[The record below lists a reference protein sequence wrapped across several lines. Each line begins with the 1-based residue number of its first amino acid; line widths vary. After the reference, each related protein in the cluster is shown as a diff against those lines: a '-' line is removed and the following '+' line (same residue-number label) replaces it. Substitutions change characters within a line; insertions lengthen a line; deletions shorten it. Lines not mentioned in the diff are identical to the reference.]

1 MGWRFDDASEAMQ
14 SVEPAVALRWADM
27 AEELAGVGYWWMDA
41 ATQAI
46 RWSPN
51 MYRIFGLEPGVV
63 PALDYAMQFVHP
75 DDRAA
80 ADANL
85 ERNLLGGSARSATRI
100 VQPSGQIR
108 YVEGRNACE
117 FAPDGA
123 VLAVYGTMHDVTDRI
138 ASEKA
143 LAESEARYR
152 LLAEAASDVVLKVN
166 ADDVIE
172 YASPSIRRYGWAP
185 ENMIGELGASFIHPD
200 DVARVIS
207 TVEMLALG
215 HGVASARDRSY
226 RIRKADG
233 GYTWIEAN
241 SSVVRHTDGSVRAV
255 ICQLRDI
262 TERRAA
268 QQALMDSEARYRLLA
283 ENATDVTFC
292 FQPDGKITFVTPAVQ
307 RLLGYEPAEL
317 IGRPPSDIMH
327 PDDRDRVRKA
337 FSDYV
342 AQGPGAEP
350 IRIEFRAQT
359 RDGRELW
366 LEAHPRTLFDASGV
380 LIEVQDVIRDITA
393 RKQMERDLLTAKET
407 AEAATAVKAEFLSNI
422 SHDLRTP
429 LTAIIGYSGLLAEIP
444 DLSEPV
450 RRHTERIESAGR
462 TLLSLVNGILD
473 FSRLEAGQLTL
484 SAQACSPARI
494 ARECLDLLALAA
506 EAKGVQLEY
515 FEADGVPPSLLIDPD
530 AYRQVLANLIG
541 NAVKFTDA
549 GFVRLTVEYN
559 ANTSRLFVSVEDT
572 GDGIPRAEIGK
583 LFRRFSQVDGA
594 STRKHSGAGLGLA
607 ICKGLVE
614 AMGGDISV
622 MSEPGVGSVFS
633 FRVPATQ
640 AHTIA
645 AAADATERPEAGVRI
660 LIAEDN
666 ASVRELVRAVLENC
680 GSEVTEAVDGVAA
693 IEAATSQPFDL
704 ILLDLRM
711 PGAAG
716 QDVAS
721 TLRARRGPNANIPII
736 AFTASPEALDETFRQ
751 RSGFDDTLAKPV
763 VVRDLLSLVARYTG
777 SSTHPSTRGHAA

>member
-1 MGWRFDDASEAMQ
+1 MQ
-14 SVEPAVALRWADM
+14 SVEPAVTLRWANM

-41 ATQAI
+41 ATKVI

-63 PALDYAMQFVHP
+63 PSLDYAMQFVHP
-75 DDRAA
+75 EDRAE
-80 ADANL
+80 ADSKL
-85 ERNLLGGSARSATRI
+85 EKNLLGQTSRTATRI
-100 VQPSGQIR
+100 VQLSGEIR

-123 VLAVYGTMHDVTDRI
+123 VLAVYGTMHDITDRVI
-138 ASEKA
+138 AEKA
-143 LAESEARYR
+143 IAESEARYR
-152 LLAEAASDVVLKVN
+152 LLAEEASDVVLKVN

-172 YASPSIRRYGWAP
+172 YVSPSIRRYGWAP
-185 ENMIGELGASFIHPD
+185 EDMIGELGASFIHPD
-200 DVARVIS
+200 DLARVLA
-207 TVEMLALG
+207 TVEMLAVG
-215 HGVASARDRSY
+215 QGMGSARDRSY

-233 GYTWIEAN
+233 AYVWIEAN
-241 SSVVRHTDGSVRAV
+241 SNVVRDTEGSVRAI

-262 TERRAA
+262 SERRAA
-268 QQALMDSEARYRLLA
+268 GQALAESEARYRLLA

-292 FQPDGKITFVTPAVQ
+292 FQPDARITFVTPAVQ
-307 RLLGYEPAEL
+307 RLLGYQPAEL
-317 IGRPPSDIMH
+317 IGRRPSDFMH
-327 PDDRDRVRKA
+327 PDDRDRVRLA
-337 FSDYV
+337 LSSYV
-342 AQGPGAEP
+342 EQGPGAES
-350 IRIEFRAQT
+350 IRIEFRGHT
-359 RDGRELW
+359 KDGRELW
-366 LEAHPRTLFDASGV
+366 LEAHPRTLFDASGALV
-380 LIEVQDVIRDITA
+380 EIQDVIRDITA
-393 RKQMERDLLTAKET
+393 RKQMERDILAAKEA

-506 EAKGVQLEY
+506 EAKGVQLEH

-559 ANTSRLFVSVEDT
+559 ANTSQLLVSVEDT
-572 GDGIPRAEIGK
+572 GDGIPQAEIGK

-640 AHTIA
+640 ANAIA

-716 QDVAS
+716 QDVAA
-721 TLRARRGPNANIPII
+721 TLRARRGPNANISII

-751 RSGFDDTLAKPV
+751 RSGFDDMLAKPV
-763 VVRDLLSLVARYTG
+763 VVRDLLSLVARHTG
-777 SSTHPSTRGHAA
+777 SPTHPSTRGHAA